1 MQGPDTHFPYDILPK
16 SEYKVIDTPG
26 LTYGNDKVVTG
37 RNYRPS
43 FAMSVGESTKILE
56 IPFRVIEEAV
66 KKLANTGE
74 NKEKTDFM
82 KRFPW
87 FSNFTQS
94 LKTKFNNCLTK
105 KIFYPGARLIEE
117 GKNDKIAYLIV
128 KGTCSL
134 LSYNS
139 S

>member
-1 MQGPDTHFPYDILPK
+1 MPTTLFPFDQLPK
-16 SEYKVIDTPG
+16 TEFKAIDQPG
-26 LTYGNDKVVTG
+26 LTFGNDKVVTA

-43 FAMSVGESTKILE
+43 FALSSGESTVVLE
-56 IPFRVIEEAV
+56 IPFRVVEDAV

-94 LKTKFNNCLTK
+94 LKTKFNNC
-105 KIFYPGARLIEE
+105 I
-117 GKNDKIAYLIV
+117 
-128 KGTCSL
+128 
-134 LSYNS
+134 
-139 S
+139 